1 MIING
6 KPIHRIYISGA
17 ITGKKNFK
25 KSFEAAEKAITAKG
39 FTALSPIKTQA
50 HIYNMSERSC
60 MFDALKLMEEADA
73 VLQISDIKKS
83 KGMQI
88 EQAIAEKCGIPFVT
102 LEDLK

>member
-6 KPIHRIYISGA
+6 KHILRIYISGA
-17 ITGKKNFK
+17 ITGNKNFK
-25 KSFEAAEKAITAKG
+25 NKFEAAEKTIIEKG
-39 FTALSPIKTQA
+39 FTPLSPIKTQA
-50 HIYNMSERSC
+50 HIYNMSERCC

-73 VLQISDIKKS
+73 VLQISNVKKS

-102 LEDLK
+102 LEDLE